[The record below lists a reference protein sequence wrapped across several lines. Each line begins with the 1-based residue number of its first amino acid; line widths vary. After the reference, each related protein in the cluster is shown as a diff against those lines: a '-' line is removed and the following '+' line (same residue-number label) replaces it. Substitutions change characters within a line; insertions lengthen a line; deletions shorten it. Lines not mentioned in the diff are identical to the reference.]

1 MSKFQTGH
9 YVMLNKDN
17 VKKRTLIEDIAV
29 TVRGLKIDRPYKI
42 LRGIDAKNPGTIG
55 IEVNGKLM
63 NYSLFLFKPLSEE
76 ESRLAELLGG
86 L

>member
-1 MSKFQTGH
+1 MLSKEST
-9 YVMLNKDN
+9 
-17 VKKRTLIEDIAV
+17 KKRTLVDDVSV

-42 LRGIDAKNPGTIG
+42 IRGIDAKNPGTIG
-55 IEVNGKLM
+55 IDVNGKLL
-63 NYSLFLFKPLSEE
+63 NYSLYLFKPLSEE